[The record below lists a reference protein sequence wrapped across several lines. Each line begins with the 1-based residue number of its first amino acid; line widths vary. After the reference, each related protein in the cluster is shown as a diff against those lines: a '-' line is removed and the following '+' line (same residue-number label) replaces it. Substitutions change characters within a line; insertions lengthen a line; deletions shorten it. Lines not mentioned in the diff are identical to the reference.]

1 MLQALVVHLYHPTD
15 KNRTNCHLPPKTS
28 VMDHPVTTCS
38 LCSADSLRSEIKIS
52 LFLRSIRF
60 LKGTPLASRVGIC
73 VENEH

>member
-1 MLQALVVHLYHPTD
+1 
-15 KNRTNCHLPPKTS
+15 
-28 VMDHPVTTCS
+28 MDHPVTTHAETCS

-52 LFLRSIRF
+52 LILRSVRF